1 MPVSNLSEEQIKEKF
16 TKACDCHQQGR
27 EQEALQLYN
36 ELLLYFP
43 KAFLLN
49 YNIGLLYYETNDF
62 SQAKK
67 HYLIARKEYPD
78 NHDLLYNLGLCYKKS
93 GEVEEAKKSF
103 QDALLCEGDDIDC
116 LYNLAGCYRETEEL
130 EHAKLC
136 YEEVLARDKDH
147 LPALSNLAYTCQRLG
162 AKEEALSYY
171 QRVLQIEPQHQSAL
185 HMVAAITGA
194 HLDHTSSQYVEE
206 LFDNYAESFEESL
219 IEKLHYQ
226 VPQLIKR
233 ELLEVVPKTT
243 KFSHLLDLG
252 CGTGLAGLV
261 LKDMARALTGVDIS
275 HRMLEKAAEKNI
287 YHHLVPADIKKFAS
301 QTDEL
306 YDLIVAADVF
316 IYIGNLEETFQQ
328 IDEMA
333 APEALLV
340 FSMEGHGDKNR
351 EEPLL
356 LGTTGRFT
364 HSLEYITTLAREHKM
379 TILRQTEVTLREE
392 ASSPLQGWLF
402 VLKTA

>member
-16 TKACDCHQQGR
+16 TKACDCHQQGL

-36 ELLLYFP
+36 ELLLSFP

-49 YNIGLLYYETNDF
+49 YNIGLLYYEINDF

-67 HYLIARKEYPD
+67 HYLIAQQEYP
-78 NHDLLYNLGLCYKKS
+78 NSHDLLYNLGLCQKKS
-93 GEVEEAKKSF
+93 GEIEEAKKSF
-103 QDALLCEGDDIDC
+103 LEALQCEGDDIDC

-136 YEEVLARDKDH
+136 YEAVLSRDKNY
-147 LPALSNLAYTCQRLG
+147 LPALSNLAYTCQRMG
-162 AKEEALSYY
+162 DKKEALGYY
-171 QRVLQIEPQHQSAL
+171 QRVLEIEPQHQGAL
-185 HMVAAITGA
+185 HMVATITGV
-194 HLDHTSSQYVEE
+194 HFNHTSSQYVEE
-206 LFDNYAESFEESL
+206 LFDNYAESFDESL

-233 ELLEVVPKTT
+233 ELLEVVPETT
-243 KFSHLLDLG
+243 KFNHLLDIG
-252 CGTGLAGLV
+252 CGTGLTGLV
-261 LKDMARALTGVDIS
+261 LKDMARAMTGVDLS
-275 HRMLEKAAEKNI
+275 HKMLAKALEKNI
-287 YHHLVPADIKKFAS
+287 YHHLIPADIEKFAS
-301 QTDEL
+301 QTDQE

-316 IYIGNLEETFQQ
+316 SYIGNLQEAFGQ

-333 APEALLV
+333 APGALLV
-340 FSMEGHGDKNR
+340 FSMERHEN
-351 EEPLL
+351 ENEIAPLQ

-392 ASSPLQGWLF
+392 AASSIQGWLF
-402 VLKTA
+402 VFKTA